1 VTAHPKKKLIEVGLP
16 LDAVNKEA
24 LREKSIR
31 RGHPSTLHLWWAR
44 RPLAACRA
52 VLFAQLVD
60 DPSADPHRFP
70 TQQKQ
75 DAERERLFKIIRRLV
90 LWENTT
96 NEEVL
101 QEARAEIRRCNP
113 NLPTILDPFAGGGS
127 IPLEAQRLGL
137 PVIAADLNPVA
148 ALINRAMI
156 ELPPKFANQRPIH
169 PSDTGTL
176 DLDVRG
182 PVRGLVEDV
191 AWYGRWMNQQA
202 EARVGNLYPPAKTTS
217 GPATVIAWIWAHTV
231 TCPNPA
237 CRSTMPLVNSFSLS
251 KKRDL
256 EAWISPTPKP
266 SDKRV
271 DFEVKA
277 GPGCPSGG
285 TVTRSG
291 ATCLA
296 CGSAVSLVYV
306 RAEGKEG
313 RMGRQLVCTIA
324 EGDRRRL
331 FLSAQADQVEAA
343 QVERPHDVPTTELA
357 HNPRAMTTTN
367 YGITEHWQLFTD
379 RQLVLLNTFTD
390 LVNEARRKVIADG
403 GSEAY
408 ADAVATYLGL
418 SIGRLA
424 NRSSSQSFWNP
435 NRDTVE
441 QVFARNALPMM
452 WVYAEGNPFSNSSG
466 NYLGQ
471 LDYLVDALSTVPAKG
486 KGHAEVADAANPPP
500 RPPVVIATDP
510 PYYDNLPYADLSDFF
525 YVWLRRCLRTVHPD
539 LFATLLVPKDQ
550 ELIAEPA
557 RQGSW
562 DAAAA
567 FFEKG
572 LQRAF
577 ESFRV
582 ASVPGIPF
590 TLFYAFK
597 QAETEDGSTASTGW
611 ETMLQGLLNAGCM
624 VTGTWPIRTEQAGGL
639 REHGRNS
646 LASSIVLVCRPRAID
661 AGTTDRTGFLAELRR
676 DLPGAVTEMQR
687 EGIAAVDL
695 AQSAIG
701 PGVAVFSRHD
711 RVLEADGTPMRV
723 RSALE
728 LINQVLDE
736 ILDEQVGDVDADTRW
751 AIAWFDEYGFGAGP
765 YGRAETLSKAKN
777 ASIDGLA
784 RAGVIKQT
792 PGRVRLLRR
801 DELPADYDPATDRRP
816 TVWEATQH
824 LVRALERGG
833 QPSAAVLFARLGD
846 SADGALQLAYRLYA
860 IADRRQRAD
869 EAGAYNALVAS
880 WSEIQRL
887 AQSLPTETLP
897 GI

>member
-1 VTAHPKKKLIEVGLP
+1 MTDQPKKKLIEVGLP
-16 LDAVNKEA
+16 LDAINREA

-60 DPSADPHRFP
+60 DPSSDPERFP
-70 TQQKQ
+70 TVEAQ
-75 DAERERLFKIIRRLV
+75 DAERERLFDIIRKLV
-90 LWENTT
+90 PWESTT
-96 NEEVL
+96 DEAVL
-101 QEARAEIRRCNP
+101 EQARAEIRRCNP
-113 NLPTILDPFAGGGS
+113 DLPTILDPFAGGGS

-156 ELPPKFANQRPIH
+156 ELPPKFANH
-169 PSDTGTL
+169 PPVHPKDATQL
-176 DLDVRG
+176 DLDVCG

-202 EARVGNLYPPAKTTS
+202 EARIGKLYPTVQTPS
-217 GPATVIAWIWAHTV
+217 GSATVIAWIWARTV

-237 CRSTMPLVNSFSLS
+237 CGATMPLVNNFSLS
-251 KKRDL
+251 KKRGR
-256 EAWISPTPKP
+256 EAWLKAVPRPEV
-266 SDKRV
+266 KRV
-271 DFEVKA
+271 DFEIRQ

-296 CGSAVSLVYV
+296 CGSAAPLAYV
-306 RAEGKEG
+306 RAEARAG

-324 EGDRRRL
+324 DGNRKRL
-331 FLSAQADQVEAA
+331 YLSGSPDQIEASE
-343 QVERPHDVPTTELA
+343 VERPDDIPTTELA
-357 HNPRAMTTTN
+357 HNPRAITTAN

-379 RQLVLLNTFTD
+379 RQLVLLTTVAD
-390 LVNEARRKVIADG
+390 LVGEARAKVIADG
-403 GSEAY
+403 GSQEY

-418 SIGRLA
+418 SLGRLA

-435 NRDTVE
+435 NGEKVE
-441 QVFARNALPMM
+441 QVFSRNALPMI
-452 WVYAEGNPFSNSSG
+452 WVYAEANPFSDSSG

-471 LDYLVDALSTVPAKG
+471 LEYLVDALAKVPG
-486 KGHAEVADAANPPP
+486 SGEGRAECADAANPPA
-500 RPPVVIATDP
+500 RPPVVVTTDP
-510 PYYDNLPYADLSDFF
+510 PYYDNVPYADLSDFF
-525 YVWLRRCLRTVHPD
+525 YVWLRRCLRTIHPD
-539 LFATLLVPKDQ
+539 LFATVLVPKDE

-562 DAAAA
+562 EAAAA

-572 LQRAF
+572 LQRSF
-577 ESFRV
+577 ESFR
-582 ASVPGIPF
+582 AGSVPGMPF

-597 QAETEDGSTASTGW
+597 QAETANGATASTGW

-646 LASSIVLVCRPRAID
+646 LASSIVLVCRPRAVD

-676 DLPGAVTEMQR
+676 DLPAAVAEMQR

-701 PGVAVFSRHD
+701 PGIAVFSRHE

-728 LINQVLDE
+728 LINQVLDD
-736 ILDEQVGDVDADTRW
+736 ILEEQVGDVDPETRW
-751 AIAWFDEYGFGAGP
+751 AIAWFDEYGFGGGP
-765 YGRAETLSKAKN
+765 FGRAETLSKAKN
-777 ASIDGLA
+777 ASVEGLA
-784 RAGVIKQT
+784 RAGIIRQT
-792 PGRVRLLRR
+792 PGKVRLLARH
-801 DELPADYDPATDRRP
+801 ELPDHYDPAEDQRP

-824 LVRALERGG
+824 LVKALEDGG
-833 QPSAAVLFARLGD
+833 EERAASLLARLGAH
-846 SADGALQLAYRLYA
+846 ADAARELAYRLYA
-860 IADRRQRAD
+860 IADRRGRAED
-869 EAGAYNALVAS
+869 ASAYNALVAS
-880 WSEIQRL
+880 WHDIQRL
-887 AQSLPTETLP
+887 AQVLPSETLP